1 MSWAAPHSFKANGF
15 LYLAIQNMD
24 PSDDLN
30 AINSY
35 IYRWDGTMFVHH
47 QDIATL
53 GDLNLDSFMTAD
65 GHVFLGTAKAFVQS
79 AVYKMANNKFNL
91 YQKLSTTG
99 TAYVHAFT
107 HKGKAVS
114 CGCELF

>member
-1 MSWAAPHSFKANGF
+1 
-15 LYLAIQNMD
+15 MD

-35 IYRWDGTMFVHH
+35 IYRWDSTMFVHH

-53 GDLNLDSFMTAD
+53 GDLDLDSFMTAD
-65 GHVFLGTAKAFVQS
+65 GHVFLGAAKAFVQS

-107 HKGKAVS
+107 HKGKQYLAAVNYFDGKS
-114 CGCELF
+114 YNLDSAVYI